1 MGRTHGDVVVVG
13 LAAMVGRPVGVVTV
27 EVVLLV
33 PAPAL
38 RREVEGREGAVVVVA
53 VVAGRVRVEVT
64 GRGRLVVVVVVVGR
78 VRMDVTGRVWVAVVV
93 IGAVVMVGGGG
104 GAMVVAGAVPVPA
117 TGGNVN
123 AFKASSTLTG

>member
-1 MGRTHGDVVVVG
+1 MEVVV
-13 LAAMVGRPVGVVTV
+13 
-27 EVVLLV
+27 LV

-64 GRGRLVVVVVVVGR
+64 GRGRRVWVVVVV
-78 VRMDVTGRVWVAVVV
+78 
-93 IGAVVMVGGGG
+93 
-104 GAMVVAGAVPVPA
+104 GAVPVPA

>member
-1 MGRTHGDVVVVG
+1 M
-13 LAAMVGRPVGVVTV
+13 GVVTV
-27 EVVLLV
+27 EVVVLV

-64 GRGRLVVVVVVVGR
+64 GRGRRVWVVVVV
-78 VRMDVTGRVWVAVVV
+78 
-93 IGAVVMVGGGG
+93 
-104 GAMVVAGAVPVPA
+104 GAVPVPA

-123 AFKASSTLTG
+123 AFKASSRLTG

>member
-1 MGRTHGDVVVVG
+1 MEVVV
-13 LAAMVGRPVGVVTV
+13 
-27 EVVLLV
+27 LV

-38 RREVEGREGAVVVVA
+38 RRLVEGREGAVVVGAV

-78 VRMDVTGRVWVAVVV
+78 VRVDVVGRVGAAVVV
-93 IGAVVMVGGGG
+93 VV
-104 GAMVVAGAVPVPA
+104 VVVVVAVPVPA